1 MSTTRDEDI
10 KAAEASSSAAATL
23 ALPPPPEGAE
33 KNAIAA
39 NQAFK
44 FDHLGPVVVNKDGTL
59 SRIANW
65 ESMTPIEKER
75 TLRILVARN
84 QVRLAEQESQ
94 QGTVADDVQGQPKL
108 SISQRP

>member
-1 MSTTRDEDI
+1 MSTTRDEPI
-10 KAAEASSSAAATL
+10 KATEASSSAGTTL
-23 ALPPPPEGAE
+23 ALPPPSEGAE
-33 KNAIAA
+33 KTTVTA

-44 FDHLGPVVVNKDGTL
+44 FDHLGPVIVNRDGTL

-94 QGTVADDVQGQPKL
+94 EGTVADDVQEQAKL